1 MKNKWSKK
9 YNIEI
14 IYDGMSETG
23 MHTPIRKFL
32 CQEEIENKLM
42 TPKQIEHA
50 MERLQQRIN
59 KIVHKHEK
67 EIIKKYGDFDR
78 YERLSR
84 SR

>member
-1 MKNKWSKK
+1 MDGNHKNK
-9 YNIEI
+9 
-14 IYDGMSETG
+14 
-23 MHTPIRKFL
+23 
-32 CQEEIENKLM
+32 M